1 MKKYDNFCAALRNM
15 KDIYDYEEP
24 YDNVVTTGLVGLY
37 EICFEQAWKM
47 MKEILAYNGYMEGA
61 SGSPRTILKTAYEA
75 GMIKNERIWLD
86 ALQERNN
93 VTHSYNQLIANGI
106 IKRAKESFYGMFCDL
121 KEEIDRNW
129 LPSEMSE

>member
-1 MKKYDNFCAALRNM
+1 
-15 KDIYDYEEP
+15 
-24 YDNVVTTGLVGLY
+24 
-37 EICFEQAWKM
+37 
-47 MKEILAYNGYMEGA
+47 
-61 SGSPRTILKTAYEA
+61 
-75 GMIKNERIWLD
+75 MIKNERIWLD

-93 VTHSYNQLIANGI
+93 VTHSYNQLIANSI